1 VAPVSVGRV
10 VVPGSHWLHV
20 IDEMAWTAVEK
31 VPGAQLEHFGA
42 VPSLYL
48 PATHAVQAMLH
59 ATHAFSPAVWQVE
72 FLLVEFALVEFTL
85 VEIVLVEGVLME
97 IVLVE
102 FALVELALVEFA
114 SVEFG

>member
-42 VPSLYL
+42 VASLYL

-72 FLLVEFALVEFTL
+72 FSLVEFALVEFTL
-85 VEIVLVEGVLME
+85 VEIVEGVLME